1 MEHSEGQETPDVEH
15 EEIQDRKVPH
25 VLFVQFPSVQHAF
38 EFPSREEAVKL
49 VRTALERGWVE
60 IENPQTYLL
69 VLAGPSSGI
78 GFIVRSK
85 ADVMAQQI
93 EQQRAMQ
100 AAAQQQQGKR
110 LVLPNGR

>member
-1 MEHSEGQETPDVEH
+1 MDQRSEDPEKSEAH
-15 EEIQDRKVPH
+15 LEITDRAVPH

-38 EFPSREEAVKL
+38 EFPSREQAVAL
-49 VRTALERGWVE
+49 ARTALERGWVE
-60 IENPQTYLL
+60 IENEANYLL
-69 VLAGPSSGI
+69 VLAGPNSGV

-85 ADVMAQQI
+85 ADVMAQQL